1 MLKKLIKYEL
11 KKTWKIPALICGIII
26 VIGLLQGF
34 FRITG
39 LLKLNESGA
48 GDIISS
54 ISFLLMMLMSVYLPI
69 RYYKSLY
76 SSEGYFSFTL
86 PASIAEVV
94 SSKMIVGA
102 IWIIAVMASPFI
114 TLPLS
119 SAFNSSAPGSEA
131 LSSDDICLTIA
142 FIFFILMFSLS
153 NLWISYFSVTV
164 GKSWQKHKLAG
175 TLLCYFC
182 TWLVVGLIA
191 LILTGSMEGFLYRI
205 GGNNDGTVTEL
216 QRSITLAMDG
226 IGGII
231 LCFILT
237 RASIAVTE
245 DTLNLE

>member
-1 MLKKLIKYEL
+1 
-11 KKTWKIPALICGIII
+11 
-26 VIGLLQGF
+26 
-34 FRITG
+34 
-39 LLKLNESGA
+39 
-48 GDIISS
+48 
-54 ISFLLMMLMSVYLPI
+54 
-69 RYYKSLY
+69 
-76 SSEGYFSFTL
+76 
-86 PASIAEVV
+86 
-94 SSKMIVGA
+94 
-102 IWIIAVMASPFI
+102 
-114 TLPLS
+114 
-119 SAFNSSAPGSEA
+119 
-131 LSSDDICLTIA
+131 
-142 FIFFILMFSLS
+142 MFSLS

-191 LILTGSMEGFLYRI
+191 LILTSSMESLLYRI

-237 RASIAVTE
+237 HASIAVTE